1 MTPATPPHHRM
12 DLDTPPTP
20 RYGPMED
27 SPMRKKDTKRVSR
40 LNDPRPKTQSSIN
53 DTKTPNRQRN
63 TKGGAPASV
72 SRMMLTPADT
82 PVSSKRTPVDVLE
95 STKKTGRV
103 LFPPANIVQAGSG
116 RVRHHAHTP
125 VTPRTSRVRKSTHK
139 HLLKTKAISQPQFTI
154 FSDSAAAKAEAN
166 GDDPFV
172 CPDAP
177 RAASPRAVE
186 SLTHPHKEKPDPSV
200 PGMWYNFR
208 GKKHYRPFKQDEGL
222 DVKPKVLF
230 KEELSKVTIQESD
243 DLFGG
248 GPIGGAAV
256 SAEAHVAA
264 NGDSEAET
272 DEDADPLSSF
282 SEEIASLS

>member
-1 MTPATPPHHRM
+1 
-12 DLDTPPTP
+12 
-20 RYGPMED
+20 
-27 SPMRKKDTKRVSR
+27 MRKKDTKRVSR

-139 HLLKTKAISQPQFTI
+139 HLLKTKAISQPQLITRHQTL
-154 FSDSAAAKAEAN
+154 DSR
-166 GDDPFV
+166 V
-172 CPDAP
+172 Q
-177 RAASPRAVE
+177 
-186 SLTHPHKEKPDPSV
+186 SV
-200 PGMWYNFR
+200 GY
-208 GKKHYRPFKQDEGL
+208 L
-222 DVKPKVLF
+222 L
-230 KEELSKVTIQESD
+230 
-243 DLFGG
+243 
-248 GPIGGAAV
+248 
-256 SAEAHVAA
+256 
-264 NGDSEAET
+264 
-272 DEDADPLSSF
+272 
-282 SEEIASLS
+282 EIANQKNLKS

>member
-1 MTPATPPHHRM
+1 M

-27 SPMRKKDTKRVSR
+27 SPMRKKDAKPASR
-40 LNDPRPKTQSSIN
+40 PHDPNRQKTQRHTSMN
-53 DTKTPNRQRN
+53 NTKTPNRQRN
-63 TKGGAPASV
+63 TKGEAPASV

-95 STKKTGRV
+95 SNKKTGRV

-116 RVRHHAHTP
+116 RARHHAHTP

-139 HLLKTKAISQPQFTI
+139 HLLKTKPISQPQFTI

-177 RAASPRAVE
+177 KAASPRAVS
-186 SLTHPHKEKPDPSV
+186 SLAHPHQEKPDPSV

-208 GKKHYRPFKQDEGL
+208 GKKHYRPFKQGEGL

-230 KEELSKVTIQESD
+230 KEELSKVTIQETD
-243 DLFGG
+243 DPFGG
-248 GPIGGAAV
+248 GPIGGPTIASEIADAAG
-256 SAEAHVAA
+256 S
-264 NGDSEAET
+264 GDSEAET